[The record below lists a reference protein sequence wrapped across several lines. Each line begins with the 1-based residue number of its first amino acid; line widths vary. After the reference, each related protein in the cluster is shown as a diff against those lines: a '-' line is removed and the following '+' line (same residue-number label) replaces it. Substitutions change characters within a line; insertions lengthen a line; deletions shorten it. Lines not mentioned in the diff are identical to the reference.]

1 VAGFYRS
8 LTVAA
13 PKRFRAAT
21 VRERSYGE
29 EKTMREFVLLMIVV
43 TIASA
48 GEGNETRYSVSVIEE
63 GEFAAG
69 LRVPGA
75 DIGNLLLVEPSFAY
89 KSGDRW
95 RFSTS
100 LAGVTQTEDTHA
112 QVRVKETYFDLTL
125 GDVDVTV
132 GKKIL
137 RWGTGYAFTATGILD
152 PPRVATDP
160 TDRLNL
166 YQGREMVKVDWVSGK
181 HDFTAAWA
189 SAGVLDTR
197 RPGMYDTAAFR
208 YNVLAAGFDTSLI
221 VAHEGGGANFAGAN
235 FTRVVGAAVEL
246 HGEFAWRQGAAVLLG
261 GKYTLA
267 SGVTFI
273 AEFYT
278 PPNTAYFRPPRMPAS
293 AGRQH
298 YGYLRAGKSRLR
310 ERPGWKEWGVAASWV
325 ANFDDGSHIAVFDAG
340 RRFGNHFY
348 AYGHAQAPAGKRGRS
363 EYGAIP
369 YSALTSIGV
378 TFQL

>member
-1 VAGFYRS
+1 MVDA
-8 LTVAA
+8 
-13 PKRFRAAT
+13 
-21 VRERSYGE
+21 VR
-29 EKTMREFVLLMIVV
+29 VLLLMMFVP
-43 TIASA
+43 AAFA
-48 GEGNETRYSVSVIEE
+48 GEGNETRYSVSVTEE
-63 GEFAAG
+63 GEFVSG

-75 DIGNLLLVEPSFAY
+75 DTGNLLLIEPSFAY

-100 LAGVTQTEDTHA
+100 IADVTDTEGDTHA
-112 QVRVKETYFDLTL
+112 QVRVRETYFDLTL
-125 GDVDVTV
+125 GGVDLTV
-132 GKKIL
+132 GKRIL

-166 YQGREMVKVDWVSGK
+166 YQGREMVKADWVAGSQE
-181 HDFTAAWA
+181 FTVAWA

-197 RPGMYDTAAFR
+197 RPGMYDTSAFR
-208 YNVLAAGFDTSLI
+208 YNILAGGFDTSVI

-235 FTRVVGAAVEL
+235 FTRVIGTAVEL
-246 HGEFAWRQGAAVLLG
+246 HGEFAWRQGAAALIG
-261 GKYTLA
+261 GKYTTA
-267 SGVTFI
+267 SGITLI
-273 AEFYT
+273 GEFYT
-278 PPNTAYFRPPRMPAS
+278 PPNTAYFRPPGMPAS

-298 YGYLRAGKSRLR
+298 DGYARIAKSRLR
-310 ERPGWKEWGVAASWV
+310 ERPGWKEWDIAASFV
-325 ANFDDGSHIAVFDAG
+325 ANLDDGSHVAVVDAG

-348 AYGHAQAPAGKRGRS
+348 GYGHVQGPGGKRGRS